1 MSHNISLVGLH
12 SLVIEKNDI
21 VWLMKFLLIARSR
34 KGKSKIFWCNDH
46 PLDKSLIPSI
56 IRVFFLKHCDL
67 RFCWSLMIINSI
79 CIMTRDVRFN
89 YQIMKLIPFTF
100 LVTMSRSRP
109 DQSLHCLM
117 MVELN
122 KPGTALQQRDVK
134 INLWWRGSF
143 IAPVDCSYSYN

>member
-1 MSHNISLVGLH
+1 
-12 SLVIEKNDI
+12 
-21 VWLMKFLLIARSR
+21 
-34 KGKSKIFWCNDH
+34 
-46 PLDKSLIPSI
+46 
-56 IRVFFLKHCDL
+56 
-67 RFCWSLMIINSI
+67 
-79 CIMTRDVRFN
+79 MTRDVRIN
-89 YQIMKLIPFTF
+89 NQIMKLIPFTF